1 MEADSTSL
9 WMDDGGLQW
18 HAQLGRREE
27 FAAAHAVTSADS
39 SAVSSLSPT
48 QQEGFPMKPFEIH
61 RATKCRAKLRLGMS
75 GPAGS
80 GKTYS
85 ALLIAHGLGGRI
97 GLIDTEH
104 GSGDLYA
111 DLLPEGYDVLQLTPP
126 FTPARYIEAIHALE
140 AAGAQTLIVDSLSH
154 AWSGEGGSLDRHGK
168 IADRSGNSWQ
178 AWRQVTPEHNA
189 LVETLLQS
197 PCHVIAT
204 MRAKTE
210 YVQEKDERTGRQIV
224 RKIGLAPVMRD
235 GIEYEF
241 TIFME
246 LDSQHLAHVGKDR
259 TRLFDGMI
267 IRPDENTGR
276 ELLAWLDSG
285 AQEPV
290 RTGLAEAQRA
300 NLRASLESAD
310 NIDDLYRSFSHAYRA
325 ASALQDLAALD
336 EFTHIKDQ
344 RKRTLESAQDSEH
357 HAPA

>member
-1 MEADSTSL
+1 
-9 WMDDGGLQW
+9 
-18 HAQLGRREE
+18 
-27 FAAAHAVTSADS
+27 
-39 SAVSSLSPT
+39 
-48 QQEGFPMKPFEIH
+48 MKPFEIH

-97 GLIDTEH
+97 GMIDTEH

-111 DLLPEGYDVLQLTPP
+111 DLLPEGYDVLRLEPP

-140 AAGAQTLIVDSLSH
+140 AAGVQTIIVDSLSH

-189 LVETLLQS
+189 LVEAILQS
-197 PCHVIAT
+197 PCHLIAT

-259 TRLFDGMI
+259 TRLFDGLI
-267 IRPDENTGR
+267 IKPDTDTGR

-290 RTGLAEAQRA
+290 RTGLAEAQRTL
-300 NLRASLESAD
+300 LRQA
-310 NIDDLYRSFSHAYRA
+310 IDDAPDIDALYRAFAHAYRA
-325 ASALQDLAALD
+325 ANALQDIAALD
-336 EFTHIKDQ
+336 AFTQAKDE
-344 RKRTLESAQDSEH
+344 RKAVLEGQQEGET
-357 HAPA
+357 HAHA

>member
-1 MEADSTSL
+1 
-9 WMDDGGLQW
+9 
-18 HAQLGRREE
+18 
-27 FAAAHAVTSADS
+27 
-39 SAVSSLSPT
+39 
-48 QQEGFPMKPFEIH
+48 MKTFEIH

-126 FTPARYIEAIHALE
+126 FTPARYIEAIHTLE
-140 AAGAQTLIVDSLSH
+140 QAGVATIIVDSLSH
-154 AWSGEGGSLDRHGK
+154 AWTGEGGSLDRHGK

-189 LVETLLQS
+189 LVEALLQS

-259 TRLFDGMI
+259 TQLFDGMI
-267 IRPDENTGR
+267 IKPDSETGR
-276 ELLAWLDSG
+276 ELLAWLDIG
-285 AQEPV
+285 AQQPQ
-290 RTGLAEAQRA
+290 RSDLPDAQRA
-300 NLRASLESAD
+300 ALCESLDKAATIDELYSA
-310 NIDDLYRSFSHAYRA
+310 FAVAYRA
-325 ASALQDLAALD
+325 SHALQDTRALD
-336 EFTHIKDQ
+336 EFTHIKDA
-344 RKRTLESAQDSEH
+344 RKLALEAQYDTAH
-357 HAPA
+357 DAHA

>member
-1 MEADSTSL
+1 
-9 WMDDGGLQW
+9 
-18 HAQLGRREE
+18 
-27 FAAAHAVTSADS
+27 
-39 SAVSSLSPT
+39 
-48 QQEGFPMKPFEIH
+48 MKAFEIH

-85 ALLIAHGLGGRI
+85 ALLIAHGLGGQEGSI

-140 AAGAQTLIVDSLSH
+140 DAGVQTIIVDSLSH
-154 AWSGEGGSLDRHGK
+154 AWTGEGGSLDRHGK

-189 LVETLLQS
+189 LVEAMLQS

-210 YVQEKDERTGRQIV
+210 YVQEKDERTGRQVV

-241 TIFME
+241 TVFME

-267 IRPDENTGR
+267 LRPDAQMGR

-290 RTGLAEAQRA
+290 RIGLHEAQRQ
-300 NLRASLESAD
+300 SLLDAVEQAD
-310 NIDDLYRSFSHAYRA
+310 TLEALYRAFAHAYRA
-325 ASALQDLAALD
+325 ANALQDLAALD
-336 EFTHIKDQ
+336 AFTQAKDR
-344 RKRTLESAQDSEH
+344 RKATLESRHEGEQAL
-357 HAPA
+357 PA

>member
-1 MEADSTSL
+1 
-9 WMDDGGLQW
+9 
-18 HAQLGRREE
+18 
-27 FAAAHAVTSADS
+27 
-39 SAVSSLSPT
+39 
-48 QQEGFPMKPFEIH
+48 MKAFDIH

-85 ALLIAHGLGGRI
+85 ALLLAHGLGGQSGSI

-140 AAGAQTLIVDSLSH
+140 DAGVQTIIVDSLSH
-154 AWSGEGGSLDRHGK
+154 AWTGEGGSLDRHGK
-168 IADRSGNSWQ
+168 ITDRSGNSWQ

-189 LVETLLQS
+189 LVEAMLQS

-210 YVQEKDERTGRQIV
+210 YVQEKDERTGRQVV

-267 IRPDENTGR
+267 LRPDAQMGR

-290 RTGLAEAQRA
+290 RTGLHDAQRVA
-300 NLRASLESAD
+300 LLDAIAAAD
-310 NIDDLYRSFSHAYRA
+310 TLDELYRAFAHAYRA
-325 ASALQDLAALD
+325 ANALQDMAVLD
-336 EFTHIKDQ
+336 EFTQAKDK
-344 RKRTLESAQDSEH
+344 RKGALESRQQGEQPL
-357 HAPA
+357 PA

>member
-1 MEADSTSL
+1 
-9 WMDDGGLQW
+9 
-18 HAQLGRREE
+18 
-27 FAAAHAVTSADS
+27 
-39 SAVSSLSPT
+39 
-48 QQEGFPMKPFEIH
+48 MKAFEIH

-85 ALLIAHGLGGRI
+85 ALLIAHGLGGQSGSI

-126 FTPARYIEAIHALE
+126 YTPARYIEAIHALE
-140 AAGAQTLIVDSLSH
+140 DAGVQTIIVDSLSH
-154 AWSGEGGSLDRHGK
+154 AWTGEGGSLDRHGK

-189 LVETLLQS
+189 LVEAMLQS

-210 YVQEKDERTGRQIV
+210 YVQEKDERTGRQVV

-241 TIFME
+241 TVFME
-246 LDSQHLAHVGKDR
+246 LDSQHLAHVDKDR

-267 IRPDENTGR
+267 LRPDEQMGR
-276 ELLAWLDSG
+276 ELLAWLDCG

-290 RTGLAEAQRA
+290 RIGLHEAQRQA
-300 NLRASLESAD
+300 LLEAITHAD
-310 NIDDLYRSFSHAYRA
+310 TLDDLYRAFAHAYRA
-325 ASALQDLAALD
+325 ANALQDLSALD
-336 EFTHIKDQ
+336 EFTQAKDH
-344 RKRTLESAQDSEH
+344 RKAALESRQEGEH
-357 HAPA
+357 ALPA

>member
-1 MEADSTSL
+1 MA
-9 WMDDGGLQW
+9 DDGGLQW
-18 HAQLGRREE
+18 FAEVGVRE
-27 FAAAHAVTSADS
+27 
-39 SAVSSLSPT
+39 SLENNLPPKESLT
-48 QQEGFPMKPFEIH
+48 MKPFEIH

-85 ALLIAHGLGGRI
+85 ALLIAQGLGGRI

-126 FTPARYIEAIHALE
+126 FTPARYIEAIHAFE
-140 AAGAQTLIVDSLSH
+140 AAGVQTIIVDSLSH

-189 LVETLLQS
+189 LVEALLQS

-204 MRAKTE
+204 MRSKTE
-210 YVQEKDERTGRQIV
+210 YVQEKDERTGRQVV

-267 IRPDENTGR
+267 IKPDEQTGR

-290 RTGLAEAQRA
+290 RIGLAEAHRVG
-300 NLRASLESAD
+300 LRQSIEQAAS
-310 NIDDLYRSFSHAYRA
+310 IDDLYKAFANAYRA
-325 ASALQDLAALD
+325 ANALQDLAALD
-336 EFTHIKDQ
+336 EFTHAKDE
-344 RKRTLESAQDSEH
+344 RKGTLEAQHESEP
-357 HAPA
+357 HAHA